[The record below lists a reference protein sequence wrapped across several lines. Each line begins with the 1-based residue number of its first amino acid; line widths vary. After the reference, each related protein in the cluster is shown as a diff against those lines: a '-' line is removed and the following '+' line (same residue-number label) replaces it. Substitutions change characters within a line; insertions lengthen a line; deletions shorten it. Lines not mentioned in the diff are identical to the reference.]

1 MIGEWMKTI
10 QIIQTFIV
18 RKRLVVQGTEQEE
31 STTIGGILTNEMG
44 MGMTI
49 QAIKSYA
56 C

>member
-10 QIIQTFIV
+10 QIIQTIIV
-18 RKRLVVQGTEQEE
+18 RKRVVVQGTEEEE
-31 STTIGGILTNEMG
+31 STTIGAILAVEMG

-49 QAIKSYA
+49 KAIKSYA

>member
-1 MIGEWMKTI
+1 MDENYSNNLDFYSQKESSC
-10 QIIQTFIV
+10 
-18 RKRLVVQGTEQEE
+18 LGTEQEE